1 MRKGGFIMKK
11 ITIIAFGDSL
21 TYGYGVL
28 ESYPA
33 RLRKVY
39 PKSNI
44 RNRGINGDC
53 TRGGLARLEEDVLS
67 LRPNL
72 VIIWFGSNDSCFG
85 EGYRTP
91 IEFEANLSK
100 MAEKILNLEETT
112 GKKAEILFITP
123 PPMIDSDFY
132 PINTN
137 DRLAEYGKIVKE
149 VAEKYN
155 CNCLNFFDILY
166 QEQTVSKEHYEK
178 HFQQDEVHLSVEGYE
193 LLWRHLLPAIEAL
206 IPS

>member
-1 MRKGGFIMKK
+1 MKK
-11 ITIIAFGDSL
+11 VTIVAFGDSL

-28 ESYPA
+28 VSYPA

-39 PKSNI
+39 PKYNI

-72 VIIWFGSNDSCFG
+72 VVVWFGSNDSCFG

-91 IEFEANLSK
+91 IEFEQNLS
-100 MAEKILNLEETT
+100 AIVEGILNLEHSAN
-112 GKKAEILFITP
+112 KKSEILLITP

-137 DRLAEYGKIVKE
+137 DRLVEYAKITKS
-149 VAEKYN
+149 VAQKYH
-155 CNCLNFFDILY
+155 CNCLDFFSILDA
-166 QEQTVSKEHYEK
+166 ENKVSKEHYESM
-178 HFQQDEVHLSVEGYE
+178 FQQDDVHLSDLGYE
-193 LLWRHLLPAIEAL
+193 LLWKHLLPEVEAL
-206 IPS
+206 LK